1 VTTTG
6 DATTDIGR
14 EAQNAAR
21 AEAVEKNA
29 ARAQGEKLFN
39 TVLGE
44 LDAEGQAAMEA
55 ARQAEI
61 AARQAEEQAAAE
73 AAPAPKDATNASSE
87 VEIAAPRPSSQAAPE
102 TQTGRDTPKPETHEV
117 LADYPELVK
126 GAEGGAAGGASVE
139 EPTEIKAA
147 GTGGKRGPVVMPEG
161 AATEEAPAAA
171 AASEVAPVQRPE
183 RTYRE
188 QLAEEV
194 QRYQAEGHNIND
206 HGVYVDPERLTI
218 PFSKAAGRKGEL
230 RIAAG
235 PDGKF
240 RLGVSIE
247 KNYGDFDGMG
257 WLPAIARTQY
267 NTRKE
272 AIKAGID
279 IVRDHIDGSD
289 AKGKAALK
297 ALSAFEQAE
306 VGTPE
311 VLADN
316 PELAKKQEEPPAQT
330 PSPAEEPTEIK
341 AAGTGGKRGPA
352 LVPEGVTTEEAPA
365 AAAASEVAPV
375 EPPTTEEPDFP
386 AKWDAMDYGQRQAI
400 VQTTPYGS
408 MRKVVHRLSG
418 SKWAELSSGEQEEMR
433 KALTPE
439 AEEPPTEEPAAAST
453 PADIKAEIEAIS
465 LEDFDALLEE
475 TTPAATTEEKD
486 GKEPKPPVKKTLE
499 GGGQAKAA
507 APARSL
513 SDMMA
518 GMAKEGVAA
527 TAETMK
533 GLYELFGGGSL
544 KSFPGGFDSETYA
557 KAKPHFEAALEHAIA
572 SGNTLKELVGALVK
586 QFGGVIKPYLKQFVI
601 DKKVEYSQAKGEEG
615 ATEEEEPPPINL
627 DENTGKGE
635 GGERKKRR
643 KLSDQEKAERDQKK
657 AAAEE
662 EKKRKAAMGKFEN
675 IGYVYDPEKL
685 NAKIKDKTPKSA
697 AKIILDE
704 MIPSKVWRVEF
715 AEGASP
721 GTVRLHADIQKQLRS
736 FKDYLFIDG
745 GRLRY
750 AGYRNN
756 STEKRIEQWLQ
767 TGGTIDQLKEWAQQ
781 YGTAIQPLVDA
792 FKGQSSITN
801 VIGKLQET
809 YNISQRRPDGS
820 LWNDDGTFPDYRD
833 YVPAPFEALATG
845 KILISPRSFYNFLT
859 NGWNTM
865 LADEP
870 DILLSEINIHKRGL
884 NKEISRSGL
893 PDYRE
898 GIELKK
904 TEDFN
909 EPFNFKGVGFGES
922 SWIDQEERNRVIP
935 AAYDAFKDLAATI
948 GAPDNGMSLG
958 NNLAVQFANLGHKA
972 KGAAAAYFPTVQT
985 INFTRDNGDG
995 TMAHEWGHGLQDLSE
1010 DDAKAEIDDVI
1021 KTFFHVYDFD
1031 AGSRY
1036 VDDLLSKDSTFLKR
1050 MVSNKRQV
1058 RIDAVKEAVTENFT
1072 SIVKK
1077 ETEYYKT
1084 ARLLDPDYTAMRE
1097 EMWARAFEAYVYDTL
1112 PGHNNYLVNDF
1123 VAAGRV
1129 GGKSGVGSKL
1139 VYPSGLERETFNA
1152 TIKHFLEGLRWEENH
1167 KPMLKDDYVK
1177 IELRN
1182 EQLLKEKLDELLATV
1197 EERYKAIWAS
1207 EPSADGF
1214 YWYRYDET
1222 SFGPMMPPDGYGAYD
1237 KAYTSEGQNGTGAV
1251 GYLTQ
1256 LHPDVI
1262 LDYKLSNVQYA
1273 GEKPTYIKEGGGF
1286 GGSFQADGEEAL
1298 DEAPPGPDR
1307 GTEETGDIRSGDR
1320 GSGDSGVPGT
1330 REPGKQRGTSPSGE
1344 GDSAEGVHPSPAGNY
1359 YILDDSLNDPRS
1371 VSVRFAE
1378 NLAVIKVLKQIEEE
1392 GRDAYTG
1399 TITLA
1404 DNAPPGGWTEADEVP
1419 AEHRTIQSTTDE
1431 KGILARYSGWG
1442 GMAELF
1448 SWSPGKAWAGK
1459 AELIKSELTEDE
1471 ITGAEKS
1478 SISAYYTP
1486 VKVGRF
1492 MWKLGQRLGFK
1503 GGVVLDPATGANGL
1517 FFGTMPPDLAQSTTL
1532 QGIEM
1537 DSLSARIASK
1547 LYGLATIEN
1556 KPFQDVNK
1564 PNNRFDLTITNVP
1577 FENVTPSDQKHNKG
1591 QYKIHNYFINKMLN
1605 LTAPGALSMVIT
1617 TANTMDSVDKH
1628 LTEYAAKADLV
1639 GAIRL
1644 PSGIFSATNVVTD
1657 ILVFRKKIEGS
1668 KYAGVPV
1675 AEWTTAGKDE
1685 ATGLTINNYFLLHPE
1700 MVAGNFEKVT
1710 GRYGDESL
1718 RVVGKGDLLSALERA
1733 ATSFPEKIVERE
1745 ATRAIKS
1752 IDDLI
1757 AAPGTVKEGGLYIND
1772 KDEVCLKVNG
1782 EEEKLPVGTEAEKKK
1797 AQITRGFV
1805 HLLDQVRATLRA
1817 QKTETD
1823 DEVVKAAQ
1831 AKLKKY
1837 YDAFV
1842 KKFGP
1847 VNDPNNYKVYSDATD
1862 YAWVVALE
1870 EYDPDTKKVTKL
1882 ADIFTKNI
1890 TGVAHKPERADTDH
1904 DALAMALDEFGYPNL
1919 EYMAKLRDSD
1929 VATVLAGVQ
1938 DKVVE
1943 NPETGFL
1950 ETMDEYLS
1958 GNVKRKLKIA
1968 KEMAASNPEYGRNV
1982 DLLEAALPPDVPS
1995 HRITARIGAS
2005 WIKPEHLSAFVREKM
2020 QLGRRLE
2027 TVFNFNPMSNEWTM
2041 TYRGQG
2047 GYRGVSNA
2055 QLQRDIRA
2063 AKNSVEATRV
2073 WGTERRNFYDLIGD
2087 ALSGKRPVVSVYDPV
2102 TRKTFMDVVA
2112 TKAAEDKLQDIQ
2124 WSLAAGCS
2132 AIRRSVMK
2140 RSNGLMISSIPR
2152 SP

>member
-1 VTTTG
+1 MSKPAAPTIPEIDVREMVDYVLYGEGKFAPPAGPVRQGASRAGGWIRDAFGRRKAAQPGPATQTPAADPTAPPQPGVTTTG

-102 TQTGRDTPKPETHEV
+102 TQTGRDTPKPETPEV

-1222 SFGPMMPPDGYGAYD
+1222 SFGPMMQPDGYGAYD

-1459 AELIKSELTEDE
+1459 AELIKSELT
-1471 ITGAEKS
+1471 
-1478 SISAYYTP
+1478 
-1486 VKVGRF
+1486 
-1492 MWKLGQRLGFK
+1492 
-1503 GGVVLDPATGANGL
+1503 
-1517 FFGTMPPDLAQSTTL
+1517 
-1532 QGIEM
+1532 
-1537 DSLSARIASK
+1537 
-1547 LYGLATIEN
+1547 
-1556 KPFQDVNK
+1556 
-1564 PNNRFDLTITNVP
+1564 
-1577 FENVTPSDQKHNKG
+1577 
-1591 QYKIHNYFINKMLN
+1591 
-1605 LTAPGALSMVIT
+1605 
-1617 TANTMDSVDKH
+1617 
-1628 LTEYAAKADLV
+1628 
-1639 GAIRL
+1639 
-1644 PSGIFSATNVVTD
+1644 
-1657 ILVFRKKIEGS
+1657 
-1668 KYAGVPV
+1668 
-1675 AEWTTAGKDE
+1675 
-1685 ATGLTINNYFLLHPE
+1685 
-1700 MVAGNFEKVT
+1700 
-1710 GRYGDESL
+1710 
-1718 RVVGKGDLLSALERA
+1718 
-1733 ATSFPEKIVERE
+1733 
-1745 ATRAIKS
+1745 
-1752 IDDLI
+1752 
-1757 AAPGTVKEGGLYIND
+1757 
-1772 KDEVCLKVNG
+1772 
-1782 EEEKLPVGTEAEKKK
+1782 
-1797 AQITRGFV
+1797 
-1805 HLLDQVRATLRA
+1805 
-1817 QKTETD
+1817 
-1823 DEVVKAAQ
+1823 
-1831 AKLKKY
+1831 
-1837 YDAFV
+1837 
-1842 KKFGP
+1842 
-1847 VNDPNNYKVYSDATD
+1847 
-1862 YAWVVALE
+1862 
-1870 EYDPDTKKVTKL
+1870 
-1882 ADIFTKNI
+1882 
-1890 TGVAHKPERADTDH
+1890 
-1904 DALAMALDEFGYPNL
+1904 
-1919 EYMAKLRDSD
+1919 
-1929 VATVLAGVQ
+1929 
-1938 DKVVE
+1938 
-1943 NPETGFL
+1943 
-1950 ETMDEYLS
+1950 
-1958 GNVKRKLKIA
+1958 
-1968 KEMAASNPEYGRNV
+1968 
-1982 DLLEAALPPDVPS
+1982 
-1995 HRITARIGAS
+1995 
-2005 WIKPEHLSAFVREKM
+2005 
-2020 QLGRRLE
+2020 
-2027 TVFNFNPMSNEWTM
+2027 
-2041 TYRGQG
+2041 
-2047 GYRGVSNA
+2047 
-2055 QLQRDIRA
+2055 
-2063 AKNSVEATRV
+2063 
-2073 WGTERRNFYDLIGD
+2073 
-2087 ALSGKRPVVSVYDPV
+2087 
-2102 TRKTFMDVVA
+2102 
-2112 TKAAEDKLQDIQ
+2112 
-2124 WSLAAGCS
+2124 
-2132 AIRRSVMK
+2132 
-2140 RSNGLMISSIPR
+2140 
-2152 SP
+2152 